1 MNISKKLIKNSKVDK
16 SKKLIKNSNKLINKS
31 KKLINYD
38 LTNPM
43 YISFFASF
51 LALSGTT
58 VITFLASFTT
68 EAENNKYLRGSL
80 ISETCVNIIA
90 GFTYTY
96 FLKFLA
102 DKKLQLENVTT
113 IRYIDWFLTTPL
125 LLVSFAFYTAY
136 SDGKNDGLDAIPLI
150 YIIVLNTL
158 MLLAGFFGET
168 KKIGLYTG
176 FFLGFAFFAP
186 LMYFLYDK
194 YIKDSESDG
203 NLIVYIVFVIV
214 WGLYGFA
221 YLLNTKWKNISYNTL
236 DVISKAGFGMLI
248 WLSIIL

>member
-1 MNISKKLIKNSKVDK
+1 MGSISKLSLKTKKLPKIGKMSKKLV
-16 SKKLIKNSNKLINKS
+16 
-31 KKLINYD
+31 NYD

-43 YISFFASF
+43 YISFFLSF

-58 VITFLASFTT
+58 VITFLASFTE
-68 EAENNKYLRGSL
+68 EAKDNQYLRGSL

-125 LLVSFAFYTAY
+125 LLVSFALYTAY
-136 SDGKNDGLDAIPLI
+136 SNNRGGTGGPKDLDGIPLI
-150 YIIVLNTL
+150 YIIVLNLL
-158 MLLAGFFGET
+158 MLGAGFLGET

-186 LMYFLYDK
+186 LMYFLYDE
-194 YIKDSESDG
+194 YVKDTDGNG
-203 NLIVYIVFVIV
+203 NLIVYILFVVV
-214 WGLYGFA
+214 WGLYGLA
-221 YLLNTKWKNISYNTL
+221 YLLGTKWKNISYNAL

-248 WLSIIL
+248 WLSIVFRN

>member
-1 MNISKKLIKNSKVDK
+1 MKSVLKLSKKA
-16 SKKLIKNSNKLINKS
+16 KKLPKLLKGKN
-31 KKLINYD
+31 LINYD
-38 LTNPM
+38 LTNPI
-43 YISFFASF
+43 YISFFLSF

-58 VITFLASFTT
+58 VITFLASFTE
-68 EAENNKYLRGSL
+68 EAKDNQYLRGSL

-125 LLVSFAFYTAY
+125 LLVSFALYTAY
-136 SDGKNDGLDAIPLI
+136 SNNKGGTGEPKDLDGIPLI
-150 YIIVLNTL
+150 YIIVLNLL
-158 MLLAGFFGET
+158 MLVAGFLGET

-186 LMYFLYDK
+186 LMYLLYDK
-194 YIKDSESDG
+194 YVKDSEGDN
-203 NLIVYIVFVIV
+203 NLIVFILFAVV
-214 WGLYGFA
+214 WGLYGLA
-221 YLLNTKWKNISYNTL
+221 YLLNTKWKNISYNAL
-236 DVISKAGFGMLI
+236 DVVSKAGFGMLI
-248 WLSIIL
+248 WLSIVFKG

>member
-1 MNISKKLIKNSKVDK
+1 MRSISKLSLKTKNISRTSSKIA
-16 SKKLIKNSNKLINKS
+16 SKMS
-31 KKLINYD
+31 KRIVNYD

-58 VITFLASFTT
+58 VITFLASFTE
-68 EAENNKYLRGSL
+68 EAKNNKYLRGSL

-96 FLKFLA
+96 FLKFLSN
-102 DKKLQLENVTT
+102 KKLQLENVTT

-136 SDGKNDGLDAIPLI
+136 SNNNTEGLDGIPLT
-150 YIIVLNTL
+150 YIIILNIL
-158 MLLAGFFGET
+158 MLAAGFLGET
-168 KKIGLYTG
+168 KRIGLYTG

-194 YIKDSESDG
+194 YVKDSEGDS
-203 NLIVYIVFVIV
+203 NLIVFILFAIV
-214 WGLYGFA
+214 WAFYGFA

-248 WLSIIL
+248 WLSIVF

>member
-1 MNISKKLIKNSKVDK
+1 MAKVSKLSLKTTRSG
-16 SKKLIKNSNKLINKS
+16 KKDPRRLV
-31 KKLINYD
+31 NYD

-58 VITFLASFTT
+58 VITFLASFTD
-68 EAENNKYLRGSL
+68 AAKDNQYLRGSL

-125 LLVSFAFYTAY
+125 LLVSFALYTAY
-136 SDGKNDGLDAIPLI
+136 SNGKGAGDNDLDGVPLI
-150 YIIVLNTL
+150 YIIILNIL
-158 MLLAGFFGET
+158 MLVAGFLGET
-168 KKIGLYTG
+168 KKIGLYQG

-186 LMYFLYDK
+186 LMYLLYDK
-194 YIKDSESDG
+194 YVKDSEGDG
-203 NLIVYIVFVIV
+203 NLIVYILFVIV
-214 WGLYGFA
+214 WALYGFA

-248 WLSIIL
+248 WLSIVFK

>member
-1 MNISKKLIKNSKVDK
+1 MKSALKLSKKG
-16 SKKLIKNSNKLINKS
+16 KKLPKLLKGKN
-31 KKLINYD
+31 LINYD

-43 YISFFASF
+43 YISFFLSF

-58 VITFLASFTT
+58 VITFLASFTD
-68 EAENNKYLRGSL
+68 EAKDNQYLRGSL

-125 LLVSFAFYTAY
+125 LLVSFALYTAY
-136 SDGKNDGLDAIPLI
+136 SNNKGGTGEPKDLDGIPLI
-150 YIIVLNTL
+150 YIIVLNLL
-158 MLLAGFFGET
+158 MLVAGFLGET

-186 LMYFLYDK
+186 LMYLLYDK
-194 YIKDSESDG
+194 YVKDSEGDN
-203 NLIVYIVFVIV
+203 NLIVFILFAVV
-214 WGLYGFA
+214 WGLYGLA
-221 YLLNTKWKNISYNTL
+221 YLLNTKWKNISYNAL
-236 DVISKAGFGMLI
+236 DVVSKAGFGMLI
-248 WLSIIL
+248 WLSIVFRN

>member
-1 MNISKKLIKNSKVDK
+1 MKSALKLSKKA
-16 SKKLIKNSNKLINKS
+16 KKLPKLLKKSN
-31 KKLINYD
+31 LINYD

-43 YISFFASF
+43 YISFFLSF

-58 VITFLASFTT
+58 VITFLASFTE
-68 EAENNKYLRGSL
+68 EAKDNQYLRGSL

-125 LLVSFAFYTAY
+125 LLVSFALYTAY
-136 SDGKNDGLDAIPLI
+136 SNNKGSTGEPKDLDGIPLI
-150 YIIVLNTL
+150 YIIVLNLL
-158 MLLAGFFGET
+158 MLVAGFLGET

-186 LMYFLYDK
+186 LMYLLYDK
-194 YIKDSESDG
+194 YVKDSEGDG
-203 NLIVYIVFVIV
+203 NLIVFILFAVI
-214 WGLYGFA
+214 WGLYGLA
-221 YLLNTKWKNISYNTL
+221 YLLNTKWKNISYNAL
-236 DVISKAGFGMLI
+236 DVVSKAGFGMLI
-248 WLSIIL
+248 WLSIVFKDN

>member
-1 MNISKKLIKNSKVDK
+1 MGSISKLSLKTKNVSRTSAKMASKMSRKIV
-16 SKKLIKNSNKLINKS
+16 
-31 KKLINYD
+31 NYD
-38 LTNPM
+38 LTNSM

-58 VITFLASFTT
+58 VITFLASFTD
-68 EAENNKYLRGSL
+68 EAKDNKYLRGSL

-136 SDGKNDGLDAIPLI
+136 SNNKTEGLDGIPLT
-150 YIIVLNTL
+150 YIIILNIL
-158 MLLAGFFGET
+158 MLVAGFLGET
-168 KKIGLYTG
+168 KRIGLYTG

-194 YIKDSESDG
+194 YVKDSEDDG
-203 NLIVYIVFVIV
+203 NLIVFIIFAIV
-214 WGLYGFA
+214 WALYGFA

-248 WLSIIL
+248 WLSIVF

>member
-1 MNISKKLIKNSKVDK
+1 MTKVSKLSMKTTNSSKKDPRRLV
-16 SKKLIKNSNKLINKS
+16 
-31 KKLINYD
+31 NYD

-58 VITFLASFTT
+58 VITFLASFTE
-68 EAENNKYLRGSL
+68 EAKTNQYLRGSL

-125 LLVSFAFYTAY
+125 LLVSFALYTAY
-136 SDGKNDGLDAIPLI
+136 SNGKGEQGKNNNDLDGIPLI
-150 YIIVLNTL
+150 YIIVLNLL
-158 MLLAGFFGET
+158 MLLAGFLGET
-168 KKIGLYTG
+168 KKIGLYQG
-176 FFLGFAFFAP
+176 FFLGFAFFVP
-186 LMYFLYDK
+186 LMYLLYDK
-194 YIKDSESDG
+194 YVKDSEGDG
-203 NLIVYIVFVIV
+203 NLIVYILFVIV

-248 WLSIIL
+248 WLSIVFK

>member
-1 MNISKKLIKNSKVDK
+1 MKSALKLSKKA
-16 SKKLIKNSNKLINKS
+16 KKLPKLLKGKN
-31 KKLINYD
+31 LINYD

-43 YISFFASF
+43 YISFFLSF

-58 VITFLASFTT
+58 VITFLASFTE
-68 EAENNKYLRGSL
+68 EAKNNQYLRGSL

-125 LLVSFAFYTAY
+125 LLVSFALYTAY
-136 SDGKNDGLDAIPLI
+136 SDGKGGTNPAEPKDLDGIPLI
-150 YIIVLNTL
+150 YIIVLNLL
-158 MLLAGFFGET
+158 MLVAGFLGET

-186 LMYFLYDK
+186 LMYLLYDK
-194 YIKDSESDG
+194 YVKDSEGDS
-203 NLIVYIVFVIV
+203 NLIVFILFVIV
-214 WGLYGFA
+214 WGLYGLA
-221 YLLNTKWKNISYNTL
+221 YLLNTKWKNISYNAL
-236 DVISKAGFGMLI
+236 DVVSKAGFGMLI
-248 WLSIIL
+248 WLSIVFKG

>member
-1 MNISKKLIKNSKVDK
+1 MKSALKLSKKG
-16 SKKLIKNSNKLINKS
+16 KKLPKLLKGKN
-31 KKLINYD
+31 LINYD

-43 YISFFASF
+43 YISFFLSF

-58 VITFLASFTT
+58 VITFLASFTD
-68 EAENNKYLRGSL
+68 EAKDNQYLRGSL

-113 IRYIDWFLTTPL
+113 IRYIDWSNNKGGTGEPKDL
-125 LLVSFAFYTAY
+125 
-136 SDGKNDGLDAIPLI
+136 DGIPLI
-150 YIIVLNTL
+150 YIIVLNLL
-158 MLLAGFFGET
+158 MLVAGFLGET

-186 LMYFLYDK
+186 LMYLLYDK
-194 YIKDSESDG
+194 YVKDSEGDG
-203 NLIVYIVFVIV
+203 NLIVFILFAVI
-214 WGLYGFA
+214 WGLYGLA
-221 YLLNTKWKNISYNTL
+221 YLLNTKWKNISYNAL
-236 DVISKAGFGMLI
+236 DVVSKAGFGMLI
-248 WLSIIL
+248 WLSIVFKDN

>member
-1 MNISKKLIKNSKVDK
+1 MKSVLKLSKK
-16 SKKLIKNSNKLINKS
+16 SKKLPNLLKGKNL
-31 KKLINYD
+31 LNYD

-58 VITFLASFTT
+58 VITFLASFTD
-68 EAENNKYLRGSL
+68 EADNNKYLRGSL

-90 GFTYTY
+90 GFTYAY
-96 FLKFLA
+96 FLKFLSG
-102 DKKLQLENVTT
+102 KKLQLENVTT
-113 IRYIDWFLTTPL
+113 VRYIDWFLTTPL
-125 LLVSFAFYTAY
+125 LLVSFALYTAY
-136 SDGKNDGLDAIPLI
+136 SNGKGTAGNTDLDGIPLI

-158 MLLAGFFGET
+158 MLVSGFLGET

-186 LMYFLYDK
+186 LMYLLYDK
-194 YIKDSESDG
+194 YVKDSEEDG
-203 NLIVYIVFVIV
+203 NLIVFILFVIV
-214 WGLYGFA
+214 WGLYGFS
-221 YLLNTKWKNISYNTL
+221 YLLKTKWKNISYNTL

-248 WLSIIL
+248 WLSVVF

>member
-1 MNISKKLIKNSKVDK
+1 MKLSKKAR
-16 SKKLIKNSNKLINKS
+16 KLPNLLKG

-43 YISFFASF
+43 YISFFLSF

-58 VITFLASFTT
+58 VITFLASFTE
-68 EAENNKYLRGSL
+68 EAKDNQYLRGSL

-125 LLVSFAFYTAY
+125 LLVSFALYTAY
-136 SDGKNDGLDAIPLI
+136 TNNKGGTGEPKDLDGIPLI
-150 YIIVLNTL
+150 YIIVLNLL
-158 MLLAGFFGET
+158 MLTFGFLGET

-176 FFLGFAFFAP
+176 FLLGFGFFVP

-194 YIKDSESDG
+194 YVKDSGDT
-203 NLIVYIVFVIV
+203 NLIVYILFVVV

-221 YLLNTKWKNISYNTL
+221 YLLGTKWKNISYNAL

-248 WLSIIL
+248 WLSIVFKK

>member
-1 MNISKKLIKNSKVDK
+1 MGSISKLSLKTKNVSRTSSKMA
-16 SKKLIKNSNKLINKS
+16 SKMSRKIV
-31 KKLINYD
+31 NYD
-38 LTNPM
+38 LTNSM

-58 VITFLASFTT
+58 VITFLASFTD
-68 EAENNKYLRGSL
+68 EAKNNKYLRGSL

-102 DKKLQLENVTT
+102 DKKLELENVTT

-136 SDGKNDGLDAIPLI
+136 SNNKTEGLDGIPLT
-150 YIIVLNTL
+150 YIIILNIL
-158 MLLAGFFGET
+158 MLVAGFLGET
-168 KKIGLYTG
+168 KRIGLYQG

-194 YIKDSESDG
+194 YVKDSEDDS
-203 NLIVYIVFVIV
+203 NLIVFIIFAIV
-214 WGLYGFA
+214 WALYGFA

-248 WLSIIL
+248 WLSIIF

>member
-1 MNISKKLIKNSKVDK
+1 MG
-16 SKKLIKNSNKLINKS
+16 

-136 SDGKNDGLDAIPLI
+136 SNDKRDGLDALPLI

-158 MLLAGFFGET
+158 MLVAGFLGET
-168 KKIGLYTG
+168 GKIGLYQG

-186 LMYFLYDK
+186 LMYFVYDK
-194 YIKDSESDG
+194 YVKDSESDG
-203 NLIVYIVFVIV
+203 NLIV
-214 WGLYGFA
+214 LYNFCNCLGSIWFCLFIRYQMEE
-221 YLLNTKWKNISYNTL
+221 YLI
-236 DVISKAGFGMLI
+236 
-248 WLSIIL
+248 